1 MKVPPRD
8 IENYVKN
15 PNPSARVILIYGPDN
30 GLMKERA
37 KTIGLTITA
46 DLNDPFNA
54 VTLSTPDIIAD
65 PARLADEAGAI
76 SMMGGDRLIRI
87 TSGGDKLT
95 PFIKSYLE
103 NPNETALI
111 TIEAGELNPR
121 SSLRKLCETA
131 PNAAAIPCYVEDQR
145 DLARLIQTMVA
156 ADNLQIDQ
164 DAIGWLAANINGDRT
179 RARSEIEKLIL
190 YKNPTSGA
198 RITIEDAMTIC
209 GASGTSSMD
218 DLTNATASGNSALA
232 IKNYQKLMEEG
243 ISFIAILRSLQN
255 HFKRLHQAS
264 SAIESGTP
272 ADQAMKTLQPPIF
285 FKNQTNF
292 RNQLQR
298 WRAATLI
305 KALGKLA
312 DIEADCKKTGA
323 PAETL
328 CAQTILGL
336 SKMRG

>member
-1 MKVPPRD
+1 
-8 IENYVKN
+8 
-15 PNPSARVILIYGPDN
+15 
-30 GLMKERA
+30 MKERA
-37 KTIGLTITA
+37 KNIGLSIVQ

-54 VTLSTPDIIAD
+54 VTLSTADITED
-65 PARLADEAGAI
+65 PARLPDEAGAI

-87 TSGGDKLT
+87 TNGGDKLT
-95 PFIKSYLE
+95 TFIKSYLE

-111 TIEAGELNPR
+111 TIESGELNPR
-121 SSLRKLCETA
+121 SSLRKLCEAA

-145 DLARLIQTMVA
+145 DLARLIRDLVQ
-156 ADNLQIDQ
+156 ADGLQIDQ
-164 DAIGWLAANINGDRT
+164 DAIGWLAANINGDHH

-190 YKNPTSGA
+190 YKNPTSGSK
-198 RITIEDAMTIC
+198 ITTEDAMTIC

-218 DLTNATASGNSALA
+218 ELTNATASGNSALA
-232 IKNYQKLMEEG
+232 IKNYQKLLEEG

-264 SAIESGTP
+264 SAIETGTP
-272 ADQAMKTLQPPIF
+272 TDQAMKSLQPPIF
-285 FKNQTNF
+285 FKNQDNF
-292 RNQLQR
+292 RNQLNR
-298 WRAATLI
+298 WRANTLI

-312 DIEADCKKTGA
+312 DIEADCKKTGT